1 MDVLVWWLL
10 PLLATIVAI
19 VWLWWK
25 GRTGAGEPGQVRS
38 TKELERMRK
47 AIEKYLSGTDI
58 EIVGTAGDG
67 KQAIELFKTTLP
79 DVVSGTYSTS
89 DGSASVGAD

>member
-1 MDVLVWWLL
+1 VGVLVWWLL

-47 AIEKYLSGTDI
+47 AIEKPLPQKVERNSDSDSAGEGVPDP
-58 EIVGTAGDG
+58 VAGD
-67 KQAIELFKTTLP
+67 P
-79 DVVSGTYSTS
+79 RSG
-89 DGSASVGAD
+89 AA

>member
-1 MDVLVWWLL
+1 MGVLVWWLL

-47 AIEKYLSGTDI
+47 AIEKPLPQKVEHNSDSDA
-58 EIVGTAGDG
+58 AGDG
-67 KQAIELFKTTLP
+67 AP
-79 DVVSGTYSTS
+79 DTVAGDPRSG
-89 DGSASVGAD
+89 AA